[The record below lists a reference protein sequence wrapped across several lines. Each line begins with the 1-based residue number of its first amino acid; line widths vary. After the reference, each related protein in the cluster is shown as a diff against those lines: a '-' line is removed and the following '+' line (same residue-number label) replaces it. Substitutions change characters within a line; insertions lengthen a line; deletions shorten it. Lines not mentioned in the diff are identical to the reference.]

1 METQLRSVPISGPG
15 SLGQYATI
23 AGAVVAFV
31 AFVAG
36 HYVVRTPGR
45 PMTALDILDV
55 LALAIAHAI
64 IALLTWTLLAIIME
78 RGFIDAVVF
87 GVSTVLLAGS
97 TAAITAYL
105 AFFSASH
112 MDLSLLATMLAVFL
126 VEGVVASML
135 TASDPHWWKMN
146 LAALGMTDDISALA
160 FNLTLIVAGFIVT
173 TLARYA
179 TASIPSTTPHGVS
192 RARTCLIIVGVF
204 LALVGVFP
212 VDPFFVLHT
221 SVASGMVVAY
231 GVLVIRL
238 HAWIPGMPKAFIAL
252 GWLPLAIVLVLAV
265 LFAVGFYTLTA
276 VELVAGILALTPA
289 GVDVLADA
297 EVRVDRVRARML
309 SGLSGDEQD
318 ALAAGLAACAT
329 ALSD

>member
-1 METQLRSVPISGPG
+1 METLPAHRDRSALSVDASSQRSLESLALGAGTVASIASAFVAILVFQLRSVPISGPG
-15 SLGQYATI
+15 SLGQYAAI

-55 LALAIAHAI
+55 L
-64 IALLTWTLLAIIME
+64 
-78 RGFIDAVVF
+78 
-87 GVSTVLLAGS
+87 
-97 TAAITAYL
+97 
-105 AFFSASH
+105 
-112 MDLSLLATMLAVFL
+112 LATMLAVFL

-146 LAALGMTDDISALA
+146 LSALGMTDDISALA

-179 TASIPSTTPHGVS
+179 TASIPRTTPHGVS

-252 GWLPLAIVLVLAV
+252 GRLFLAIVLVLAV
-265 LFAVGFYTLTA
+265 LFAVGSTRS
-276 VELVAGILALTPA
+276 P
-289 GVDVLADA
+289 
-297 EVRVDRVRARML
+297 RSNSSRASSR
-309 SGLSGDEQD
+309 
-318 ALAAGLAACAT
+318 
-329 ALSD
+329 

>member
-1 METQLRSVPISGPG
+1 METLPAHRDRSALSADASSQRSLESLALGAGTVASIASAFVATLVFQLRSVPISGPG

-55 LALAIAHAI
+55 LA
-64 IALLTWTLLAIIME
+64 
-78 RGFIDAVVF
+78 
-87 GVSTVLLAGS
+87 
-97 TAAITAYL
+97 
-105 AFFSASH
+105 
-112 MDLSLLATMLAVFL
+112 LATMLAVFL

-179 TASIPSTTPHGVS
+179 TASIPRTTPHGVS
-192 RARTCLIIVGVF
+192 WARTCLIIGGVF

-252 GWLPLAIVLVLAV
+252 GWLFLAIVLVLAV
-265 LFAVGFYTLTA
+265 LFAVGSTRS
-276 VELVAGILALTPA
+276 P
-289 GVDVLADA
+289 
-297 EVRVDRVRARML
+297 RSNSSRASSR
-309 SGLSGDEQD
+309 
-318 ALAAGLAACAT
+318 
-329 ALSD
+329 

>member
-1 METQLRSVPISGPG
+1 METLPAHRDRSALSVDASSQRSLESLALGAGTVASIASAFVALLVFQLRSVPISGPG
-15 SLGQYATI
+15 SLGQYAAI

-55 LALAIAHAI
+55 LALA
-64 IALLTWTLLAIIME
+64 
-78 RGFIDAVVF
+78 
-87 GVSTVLLAGS
+87 
-97 TAAITAYL
+97 
-105 AFFSASH
+105 
-112 MDLSLLATMLAVFL
+112 TMLAVFL

-146 LAALGMTDDISALA
+146 LSALGMTDDISALA

-252 GWLPLAIVLVLAV
+252 GWLFLAIVLVLAV
-265 LFAVGFYTLTA
+265 LFAVGST
-276 VELVAGILALTPA
+276 
-289 GVDVLADA
+289 
-297 EVRVDRVRARML
+297 RSQRSSSSRASSR
-309 SGLSGDEQD
+309 
-318 ALAAGLAACAT
+318 
-329 ALSD
+329 

>member
-1 METQLRSVPISGPG
+1 METLPAHRDRSALSVDASSQRSLESLALGAGTVASIASAFVAILVFQLRSVPISGPG
-15 SLGQYATI
+15 SLGQYAAI

-55 LALAIAHAI
+55 L
-64 IALLTWTLLAIIME
+64 
-78 RGFIDAVVF
+78 
-87 GVSTVLLAGS
+87 
-97 TAAITAYL
+97 
-105 AFFSASH
+105 
-112 MDLSLLATMLAVFL
+112 LATMLAVFL

-146 LAALGMTDDISALA
+146 LSALGMTDDISALA

-179 TASIPSTTPHGVS
+179 TASIPRTTPHGVS

-252 GWLPLAIVLVLAV
+252 GWLFLAIVLVLAV
-265 LFAVGFYTLTA
+265 LFAVGFSTFTA

>member
-1 METQLRSVPISGPG
+1 METLPAHRDRSALSVDASSQRSLVSLALGAGTVASIASAFVAILVFQLRSVPISGPG
-15 SLGQYATI
+15 SLGQYAAI

-55 LALAIAHAI
+55 L
-64 IALLTWTLLAIIME
+64 
-78 RGFIDAVVF
+78 
-87 GVSTVLLAGS
+87 
-97 TAAITAYL
+97 
-105 AFFSASH
+105 
-112 MDLSLLATMLAVFL
+112 LATMLAVFL

-146 LAALGMTDDISALA
+146 LSALGMTDDISALA

>member
-1 METQLRSVPISGPG
+1 METLPAHRDRSALSVDASSQRSLESLALGAGTVASIASAFVALLVFQLRSVPIAGPG
-15 SLGQYATI
+15 SLGQYAAI

-55 LALAIAHAI
+55 L
-64 IALLTWTLLAIIME
+64 
-78 RGFIDAVVF
+78 
-87 GVSTVLLAGS
+87 
-97 TAAITAYL
+97 
-105 AFFSASH
+105 
-112 MDLSLLATMLAVFL
+112 LATMLAVFL

-146 LAALGMTDDISALA
+146 LSALGMTDDISALA

-179 TASIPSTTPHGVS
+179 TASIPRTTPHGVS

-252 GWLPLAIVLVLAV
+252 GRLFLAIVLVLAV
-265 LFAVGFYTLTA
+265 LFAVGFSTFTA

>member
-1 METQLRSVPISGPG
+1 METLPAHRDRSALSVDASSQRSLESLALGAGTVASIASAFVAILVFQLRSVPISGPG
-15 SLGQYATI
+15 SLGQYAAI

-55 LALAIAHAI
+55 L
-64 IALLTWTLLAIIME
+64 
-78 RGFIDAVVF
+78 
-87 GVSTVLLAGS
+87 
-97 TAAITAYL
+97 
-105 AFFSASH
+105 
-112 MDLSLLATMLAVFL
+112 LATMLAVFL

-146 LAALGMTDDISALA
+146 LSALGMTDDISALA

-252 GWLPLAIVLVLAV
+252 GRLFLAIVLVLAV
-265 LFAVGFYTLTA
+265 LFAVGFSTFTA

>member
-1 METQLRSVPISGPG
+1 MTLAAATTPRIVVLGSANDAFGAQLRTTLEAEGIDTRALRTTAAPTGIAQITVTDDGENSITVV
-15 SLGQYATI
+15 

-146 LAALGMTDDISALA
+146 LSALGMTDDISALA

-173 TLARYA
+173 TLA
-179 TASIPSTTPHGVS
+179 
-192 RARTCLIIVGVF
+192 C
-204 LALVGVFP
+204 
-212 VDPFFVLHT
+212 
-221 SVASGMVVAY
+221 
-231 GVLVIRL
+231 
-238 HAWIPGMPKAFIAL
+238 
-252 GWLPLAIVLVLAV
+252 
-265 LFAVGFYTLTA
+265 
-276 VELVAGILALTPA
+276 
-289 GVDVLADA
+289 
-297 EVRVDRVRARML
+297 
-309 SGLSGDEQD
+309 
-318 ALAAGLAACAT
+318 
-329 ALSD
+329 

>member
-15 SLGQYATI
+15 SLGQYAAI

-55 LALAIAHAI
+55 L
-64 IALLTWTLLAIIME
+64 
-78 RGFIDAVVF
+78 
-87 GVSTVLLAGS
+87 
-97 TAAITAYL
+97 
-105 AFFSASH
+105 
-112 MDLSLLATMLAVFL
+112 LATMLAVFL

-146 LAALGMTDDISALA
+146 LSALGMTDDISALA

-252 GWLPLAIVLVLAV
+252 GRLFLAIVLVLAV
-265 LFAVGFYTLTA
+265 LF
-276 VELVAGILALTPA
+276 AGILALTPA

>member
-1 METQLRSVPISGPG
+1 
-15 SLGQYATI
+15 
-23 AGAVVAFV
+23 
-31 AFVAG
+31 
-36 HYVVRTPGR
+36 
-45 PMTALDILDV
+45 MTALDILDV
-55 LALAIAHAI
+55 
-64 IALLTWTLLAIIME
+64 
-78 RGFIDAVVF
+78 
-87 GVSTVLLAGS
+87 
-97 TAAITAYL
+97 
-105 AFFSASH
+105 
-112 MDLSLLATMLAVFL
+112 LLATMLAVFL

-146 LAALGMTDDISALA
+146 LSALGMTDDISALA
-160 FNLTLIVAGFIVT
+160 FNLTVIVAGFIVT

-252 GWLPLAIVLVLAV
+252 GWLLLAIVLVLAV

-329 ALSD
+329 ALSN

>member
-1 METQLRSVPISGPG
+1 METLPAHRDRSALSVDASSQRSLESLALGAGTVASIASAFVAILVFQLRSVPISGPG
-15 SLGQYATI
+15 SLGQYAAI

-55 LALAIAHAI
+55 L
-64 IALLTWTLLAIIME
+64 
-78 RGFIDAVVF
+78 
-87 GVSTVLLAGS
+87 
-97 TAAITAYL
+97 
-105 AFFSASH
+105 
-112 MDLSLLATMLAVFL
+112 LATMLAVFL

-146 LAALGMTDDISALA
+146 LSALGMTDDISALA

-179 TASIPSTTPHGVS
+179 TASIPRTTPHGVS

-252 GWLPLAIVLVLAV
+252 GWLFLAIVLVLAV

>member
-1 METQLRSVPISGPG
+1 M
-15 SLGQYATI
+15 
-23 AGAVVAFV
+23 
-31 AFVAG
+31 
-36 HYVVRTPGR
+36 
-45 PMTALDILDV
+45 
-55 LALAIAHAI
+55 
-64 IALLTWTLLAIIME
+64 
-78 RGFIDAVVF
+78 
-87 GVSTVLLAGS
+87 
-97 TAAITAYL
+97 
-105 AFFSASH
+105 
-112 MDLSLLATMLAVFL
+112 
-126 VEGVVASML
+126 
-135 TASDPHWWKMN
+135 
-146 LAALGMTDDISALA
+146 
-160 FNLTLIVAGFIVT
+160 
-173 TLARYA
+173 
-179 TASIPSTTPHGVS
+179 
-192 RARTCLIIVGVF
+192 
-204 LALVGVFP
+204 
-212 VDPFFVLHT
+212 LHT

-318 ALAAGLAACAT
+318 AVAAGLAACAT

>member
-1 METQLRSVPISGPG
+1 METLPAHRDRSALSVDASSQRSLESLALGAGTVASIASAFVAILVFQLRSVPISGPG
-15 SLGQYATI
+15 SLGQYAAI

-55 LALAIAHAI
+55 L
-64 IALLTWTLLAIIME
+64 
-78 RGFIDAVVF
+78 
-87 GVSTVLLAGS
+87 
-97 TAAITAYL
+97 
-105 AFFSASH
+105 
-112 MDLSLLATMLAVFL
+112 LATMLAVFL

-146 LAALGMTDDISALA
+146 LSALGMTDDISALA

-252 GWLPLAIVLVLAV
+252 GRLFLAIVLVLAV

>member
-1 METQLRSVPISGPG
+1 METLLRSVPISGPG

-64 IALLTWTLLAIIME
+64 ALLTWTLLAIIME

-112 MDLSLLATMLAVFL
+112 MDPSLLATMLAVFL
-126 VEGVVASML
+126 VEGVVASWRATPRHPSPAPL
-135 TASDPHWWKMN
+135 RTASR
-146 LAALGMTDDISALA
+146 G
-160 FNLTLIVAGFIVT
+160 
-173 TLARYA
+173 
-179 TASIPSTTPHGVS
+179 
-192 RARTCLIIVGVF
+192 RAR
-204 LALVGVFP
+204 A
-212 VDPFFVLHT
+212 
-221 SVASGMVVAY
+221 
-231 GVLVIRL
+231 
-238 HAWIPGMPKAFIAL
+238 
-252 GWLPLAIVLVLAV
+252 
-265 LFAVGFYTLTA
+265 
-276 VELVAGILALTPA
+276 
-289 GVDVLADA
+289 
-297 EVRVDRVRARML
+297 
-309 SGLSGDEQD
+309 
-318 ALAAGLAACAT
+318 
-329 ALSD
+329 

>member
-1 METQLRSVPISGPG
+1 METLPAHRDRSALSVDASSQRSLESLALGAGTVASIASAFVALLVFQLRSVPISGPG

-55 LALAIAHAI
+55 LALA
-64 IALLTWTLLAIIME
+64 
-78 RGFIDAVVF
+78 
-87 GVSTVLLAGS
+87 
-97 TAAITAYL
+97 
-105 AFFSASH
+105 
-112 MDLSLLATMLAVFL
+112 TMLAVFL

-146 LAALGMTDDISALA
+146 LSALGMTDDISALA

-252 GWLPLAIVLVLAV
+252 GWLFLAIVLVLAV